1 MSALLI
7 LLLVLTTTAAVLS
20 AQAVLRE
27 VVSDDPRHAR
37 GYAPPRSHH
46 ADTFELSGSSY
57 R

>member
-46 ADTFELSGSSY
+46 ADAFELTGSSY

>member
-1 MSALLI
+1 MSALI
-7 LLLVLTTTAAVLS
+7 IVTVLLVTAVAL
-20 AQAVLRE
+20 AAVLRE
-27 VVSDDPRHAR
+27 VVTDDPRHAR